1 MEKSKYSQT
10 RPTHG
15 VYQIESQMILHQL
28 ADGEHLGFKDGVR
41 NDLVCVLRG
50 ALKYRVKL

>member
-1 MEKSKYSQT
+1 M
-10 RPTHG
+10 
-15 VYQIESQMILHQL
+15 YQIESQMILHQL
-28 ADGEHLGFKDGVR
+28 ADGEHLGFKDGVH